1 MASNGTAGR
10 ALRVLDNVTAPYRG
24 RGQFAGIVV
33 GVGNGTV
40 NVHFM
45 DGDFAAGIDATTVSL
60 RTGRRPRASA
70 GLPLAVRMRVAL
82 LNAPET
88 ELVVVAF
95 DDAYAVV
102 SGPEGNRAYQR
113 DMLCA
118 FDPDGDSSD
127 DEVPASQLV
136 QGETVM
142 VGRTGHVATVEQ
154 APRAGDD
161 KVLVRW
167 ESTRACEEVVLS
179 EVEKLSAGRSSRRS
193 APRAPVARPRPPPPA
208 APRGQ
213 APPVPR
219 ATPSPTPPPLRAG
232 PTGRKR
238 RGPQDGAAPPPKQ
251 LRGSGNDGD
260 DPVRLDLDSD
270 NEAPAAADGG
280 DAAPMA
286 DDEDAAPPPPST
298 EGDAA
303 LAAALALAEQSSDDE
318 NAAPPSLEIPSNLRD
333 FTNPGICD
341 AAAAPLRISDGRP
354 PPRACRQPKGAAP
367 PPPPAA
373 PPPRPPSLPAAQQV
387 FAVGER
393 VQARWRGEPKWSPA
407 WVTAKHGSVYDLHYD
422 DGYDEFGVAAALIRS
437 QRPRVE
443 EVAVGTTFV
452 VRFRKHGQHRGT
464 VRALD
469 GGRVTIEWSPVILKA
484 GERIERPETTYC
496 DLAQAR
502 KYLVAAATG
511 QQVACALEYGR
522 VPSMLELYAGTAVLS
537 REMQSTHG
545 WDDITTV
552 DNLSWPKAAPPTR
565 CCDILEFG
573 PSEVGWRDAVQ
584 AALACRTWGKL
595 AIEVH
600 RPRYR
605 EGIVDDDSISDD
617 AREANKRV
625 LHTIVL
631 LKEAQRVNPNVVIT
645 VENPATGYLKCFR
658 PWQDAVRA
666 LGLTAVEVTYCK
678 FGAEHRKATTIWTNC
693 KGMIRDAAGGR
704 YVCSEKS
711 PCRHYRSHSR
721 LEHADASD
729 ASEYPGPFCAWM
741 GTHINAEAEQLGAR
755 RED

>member
-1 MASNGTAGR
+1 MAKIE
-10 ALRVLDNVTAPYRG
+10 P
-24 RGQFAGIVV
+24 
-33 GVGNGTV
+33 
-40 NVHFM
+40 
-45 DGDFAAGIDATTVSL
+45 
-60 RTGRRPRASA
+60 
-70 GLPLAVRMRVAL
+70 
-82 LNAPET
+82 
-88 ELVVVAF
+88 AF
-95 DDAYAVV
+95 
-102 SGPEGNRAYQR
+102 
-113 DMLCA
+113 
-118 FDPDGDSSD
+118 
-127 DEVPASQLV
+127 
-136 QGETVM
+136 T
-142 VGRTGHVATVEQ
+142 
-154 APRAGDD
+154 
-161 KVLVRW
+161 
-167 ESTRACEEVVLS
+167 
-179 EVEKLSAGRSSRRS
+179 
-193 APRAPVARPRPPPPA
+193 
-208 APRGQ
+208 
-213 APPVPR
+213 
-219 ATPSPTPPPLRAG
+219 
-232 PTGRKR
+232 
-238 RGPQDGAAPPPKQ
+238 
-251 LRGSGNDGD
+251 
-260 DPVRLDLDSD
+260 
-270 NEAPAAADGG
+270 
-280 DAAPMA
+280 
-286 DDEDAAPPPPST
+286 
-298 EGDAA
+298 
-303 LAAALALAEQSSDDE
+303 
-318 NAAPPSLEIPSNLRD
+318 
-333 FTNPGICD
+333 
-341 AAAAPLRISDGRP
+341 
-354 PPRACRQPKGAAP
+354 
-367 PPPPAA
+367 
-373 PPPRPPSLPAAQQV
+373 
-387 FAVGER
+387 VGER
-393 VQARWRGEPKWSPA
+393 VQARWRGEPKLFPA
-407 WVTAKHGSVYDLHYD
+407 RVTAKHGSVYDLHYD

-552 DNLSWPKAAPPTR
+552 DDLSWPKAAPPTR
-565 CCDILEFG
+565 CCDILELR
-573 PSEVGWRDAVQ
+573 PSEVGWRDYAH

-605 EGIVDDDSISDD
+605 DGVVDDDSISPD

-631 LKEAQRVNPNVVIT
+631 LKEAQRVNPNVLLT
-645 VENPATGYLKCFR
+645 VENPATGYLKCYR
-658 PWQDAVRA
+658 PWQDAVLA

-704 YVCSEKS
+704 YVCSEKC

-721 LEHADASD
+721 LEGAEASD

-741 GTHINAEAEQLGAR
+741 GTHINTEAEELGAR